1 MQLVLLRKVLAVSKS
16 LVAAM
21 TNMHIAG
28 LLLLLA
34 IQRMPRVFRG
44 LKYL

>member
-1 MQLVLLRKVLAVSKS
+1 MQLVLLRKVLAVSNRLLK
-16 LVAAM
+16 APIA
-21 TNMHIAG
+21 MHIAG

-34 IQRMPRVFRG
+34 IQRRHRGFRG

>member
-21 TNMHIAG
+21 PKMHIAG

-34 IQRMPRVFRG
+34 IQRRPRVFVD
-44 LKYL
+44 

>member
-16 LVAAM
+16 LLAAIA
-21 TNMHIAG
+21 MHIAG

-34 IQRMPRVFRG
+34 IQRRPRGFRG